1 MSTIEV
7 QLPDHLAHYVES
19 RVKSQ
24 GFSSA
29 SELIVSLISAIS
41 TRQKEVES
49 ELIDGLN
56 SGPAIQWDSKELQ
69 AIRARIQGG
78 ES

>member
-7 QLPDHLAHYVES
+7 QLPDHLANYVES

-29 SELIVSLISAIS
+29 SELIVALISTVS
-41 TRQKEVES
+41 VRQREVEDQ
-49 ELIDGLN
+49 LIDGLD
-56 SGPAIQWDSKELQ
+56 SGAAVPWDSGELQ
-69 AIRARIQGG
+69 AIKNRIQCGNI
-78 ES
+78 

>member
-7 QLPDHLAHYVES
+7 QLPDHLANYVES

-29 SELIVSLISAIS
+29 SDLIISLISTVSA
-41 TRQKEVES
+41 RQKEVEDR
-49 ELIDGLN
+49 LIDGLD
-56 SGPAIQWDSKELQ
+56 SGPAVPWDSSELQ
-69 AIRARIQGG
+69 AIKMRIQ
-78 ES
+78 SRDS